1 MTSVLAVALMLTGCF
16 GRGADSSADSNAIS
30 VWMFPQGD
38 DEVAIR
44 AMETAFEEAN
54 AGKDVEVVVYPEE
67 EYVTKVNTALV
78 AGNPP
83 DVAIIESDD
92 WMKAGY
98 AVELTDKLDEWGVSV
113 DDFNPGGMSRGALEN
128 DPAERCLRHRDVP
141 RRQRARLQQGHL

>member
-1 MTSVLAVALMLTGCF
+1 
-16 GRGADSSADSNAIS
+16 
-30 VWMFPQGD
+30 
-38 DEVAIR
+38 
-44 AMETAFEEAN
+44 METAFEEAN

-128 DPAERCLRHRDVP
+128 DPGERRLRHRDVP